1 MEELNRQDVTQI
13 IEQRLK
19 ELRLD
24 SLFEIFVREHNPL
37 DGTHKENIGKYVR
50 WADILDV
57 PSSFS
62 ASGHSHDDRYFTE
75 TESGA
80 IEIPVFVPVD
90 APTVIAL
97 TWDGAQNTLDLTA
110 QTSAYARWAL
120 LSVKAARTADFT
132 DPFYWYTY
140 AGNLIATIASNQI
153 GSENYQI
160 SGFGCLPLDSEQ
172 RIKYDAPASTNSREC
187 YLYGY
192 IEIRTLGDLI

>member
-1 MEELNRQDVTQI
+1 MEGLNRQGVMQI

-37 DGTHKENIGKYVR
+37 DGTHKLNVGEYVK
-50 WADILDV
+50 WADIQDK

-62 ASGHSHDDRYFTE
+62 TSEHSHDDRYFTE
-75 TESGA
+75 TELGA

-90 APTVIAL
+90 APTAITL
-97 TWDGAQNTLDLTA
+97 TWDGALNTLDLTA
-110 QTSAYARWAL
+110 QTSASARWAF
-120 LSVKAARTADFT
+120 LSVKAVRTADFT

-153 GSENYQI
+153 GTENYQI

-172 RIKYDAPASTNSREC
+172 RIKYDAPANTNSREC

-192 IEIRTLGDLI
+192 IEIKTLGDLI